1 MTDAAWPSAEDL
13 AQILDVDNVDDWQTR
28 LDAVV
33 ASAIDKVKRDVG
45 AWDEDVD
52 TPDDSLNMA
61 ALRMAELM
69 SLRPGQSVRQLALDP
84 AYIAHMY
91 GHRRSFGIA

>member
-13 AQILDVDNVDDWQTR
+13 AQIVDVENVDDWQST

-33 ASAIDKVKRDVG
+33 ASAIAKVKRDVG
-45 AWDEDVD
+45 NWDEDVD
-52 TPDDSLNMA
+52 TPDDSLNRA

-84 AYIAHMY
+84 AYQAHMY
-91 GHRRSFGIA
+91 GHRRTFGIA